1 MLIVFPYCPFSFCFQ
16 GGKTGALGVNETT
29 ANNTNDLLLL
39 DSIHTISAQ
48 LAPWALGSL
57 DGPTTCYHSAVPGGQ
72 NNRHLIVYG
81 GQTANGSNND
91 SSTTT
96 LYYYNTL
103 TESWFKPDIE
113 SPARRIEHSMA
124 TRLDSGIAYLFG
136 GYPLTNDL
144 WSLDTVGM
152 AWQQFPN
159 QTFTPSPRYHH
170 SATLLADGRMVII
183 GGFDGSNTVN
193 MNNIYIFDTN
203 ALEWSFSNATG
214 NVPAPRRDHAA
225 TALWEGSSI
234 FIHGGTDKDYGTF
247 MSDIAILN
255 CTAQASCN
263 WQFPPNPSPPP
274 GRYAHTATLIG
285 MDTMGCVNHYSFL

>member
-1 MLIVFPYCPFSFCFQ
+1 MV
-16 GGKTGALGVNETT
+16 
-29 ANNTNDLLLL
+29 
-39 DSIHTISAQ
+39 
-48 LAPWALGSL
+48 
-57 DGPTTCYHSAVPGGQ
+57 
-72 NNRHLIVYG
+72 
-81 GQTANGSNND
+81 
-91 SSTTT
+91 
-96 LYYYNTL
+96 
-103 TESWFKPDIE
+103 
-113 SPARRIEHSMA
+113 

-170 SATLLADGRMVII
+170 TATLLADGRMVII

-214 NVPAPRRDHAA
+214 NIPAPRRDHAA

-255 CTAQASCN
+255 CTAQTSCN
-263 WQFPPNPSPPP
+263 WQIPPNPSPPP
-274 GRYAHTATLIG
+274 GRYGHTATLIG
-285 MDTMGCVNHYSFL
+285 MDTMGCVNHYTFL